1 MRPSRNHLFRS
12 LYRDPADVRTILS
25 MAWTGTLLVLLL
37 LASVALNIW
46 QYWRRPDRIVVDRS
60 SGRVLMINDREYGE
74 TEAVKLGPDKLT
86 NADKQYLA
94 GEFVKAIYQV
104 DPATRPRDIERAL
117 RMMAPASALLFARY
131 LKQTGILD
139 KQRAESWQ
147 AVWTPQDISVDG
159 VDPYTVRVIGKQE
172 ITKVIAGATQQETR
186 QLTPDA
192 QARGRSAKAGGSQPA
207 LGISRR
213 LVRLQ
218 GTRDTG
224 AHRRRRRLNKLR
236 AKEKTMFNHKRY
248 VITLV
253 ALTVVLSA
261 HSAQGQV
268 KAKRDKA
275 PETTKK
281 ESGQPQQRES
291 GARASV
297 PGHARRAA
305 QGRLPFR

>member
-1 MRPSRNHLFRS
+1 MNDVQTIKLPPGLDAAADETDAVEPSRVEERDVAITQSSLQT

-37 LASVALNIW
+37 LASVAFNIW
-46 QYWRRPDRIVVDRS
+46 QYWRRPDRLVVDRS
-60 SGRVLMINDREYGE
+60 SGRVLMINDREFGE

-117 RMMAPASALLFARY
+117 RMMVPNSALLFARY
-131 LKQTGILD
+131 LKQTGVLD

-186 QLTPDA
+186 QLHLTL
-192 QARGRSAKAGGSQPA
+192 K
-207 LGISRR
+207 
-213 LVRLQ
+213 
-218 GTRDTG
+218 
-224 AHRRRRRLNKLR
+224 
-236 AKEKTMFNHKRY
+236 
-248 VITLV
+248 LV
-253 ALTVVLSA
+253 ADPQRRADRNL
-261 HSAQGQV
+261 
-268 KAKRDKA
+268 R
-275 PETTKK
+275 
-281 ESGQPQQRES
+281 SGFLV
-291 GARASV
+291 ASV
-297 PGHARRAA
+297 DYKELGAPGADSAAA
-305 QGRLPFR
+305 Q

>member
-1 MRPSRNHLFRS
+1 MEIPPGLDVAASEAGVTESGQIEERDAAITQSSLQT

-37 LASVALNIW
+37 LASVAFNIW

-74 TEAVKLGPDKLT
+74 TEAVRLGPDRLT

-159 VDPYTVRVIGKQE
+159 VDPYTARVIGKQE
-172 ITKVIAGATQQETR
+172 ITKVIAGVTQQETR
-186 QLTPDA
+186 QLSLTL
-192 QARGRSAKAGGSQPA
+192 K
-207 LGISRR
+207 
-213 LVRLQ
+213 
-218 GTRDTG
+218 
-224 AHRRRRRLNKLR
+224 
-236 AKEKTMFNHKRY
+236 
-248 VITLV
+248 LV
-253 ALTVVLSA
+253 A
-261 HSAQGQV
+261 
-268 KAKRDKA
+268 D
-275 PETTKK
+275 
-281 ESGQPQQRES
+281 PQ
-291 GARASV
+291 
-297 PGHARRAA
+297 RRADRNLRSGFLVA
-305 QGRLPFR
+305 SFDYKELATSASSEAATSR